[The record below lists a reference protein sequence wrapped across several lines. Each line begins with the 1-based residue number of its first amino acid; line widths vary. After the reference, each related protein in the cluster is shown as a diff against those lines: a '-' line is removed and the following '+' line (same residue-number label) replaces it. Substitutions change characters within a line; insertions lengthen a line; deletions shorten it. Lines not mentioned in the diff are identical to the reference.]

1 MGEQGVTEQPV
12 KKAVLNGQRDQKSQE
27 PEAEKRA
34 VAQAE

>member
-1 MGEQGVTEQPV
+1 MGEQGAAEQPV
-12 KKAVLNGQRDQKSQE
+12 EEAVLNGQRDQKGEE